1 MAGIDTGI
9 NTQIPQQTELP
20 QEAAQDLTRSQLFGD
35 EGFTHAKLNLPRGTC
50 PLKQQICSAWMDDRC
65 HFDDGCMFE
74 GGN

>member
-20 QEAAQDLTRSQLFGD
+20 QEAAQDLTYSELFGV
-35 EGFTHAKLNLPRGTC
+35 EELTHANLPKGTC
-50 PLKQQICSAWMDDRC
+50 PLKQRLCSAWMDDSC
-65 HFDDGCMFE
+65 HCEGGCMFE